1 MTETVIETLQK
12 VFNLIVAILLKF
24 VKGLNDIL
32 NFPIYMVDAQSVIKD
47 KNSQILFRSIRN
59 LQI

>member
-1 MTETVIETLQK
+1 MTETVIETIQK
-12 VFNLIVAILLKF
+12 VFNLIVAIVLKL
-24 VKGLNDIL
+24 VKGLNYIL
-32 NFPIYMVDAQSVIKD
+32 NFPFYMMDAQSVIKD